1 MADKQYKEWL
11 AGLKV
16 DDNVIVDSGACG
28 KYRYD
33 LSEVMKVTPT
43 HGLRIRRYTSRLFKN
58 GRIPATEYDTPYR
71 LLEPTDEL
79 LCALESSSARRH
91 LNAVDWDDVNDDIVR
106 RVRDLLR

>member
-16 DDNVIVDSGACG
+16 GDKVIVDSGGCG

-33 LSEVMKVTPT
+33 LSEVMKVTPA
-43 HGLRIRRYTSRLFKN
+43 HGLRIKRYTSRLFKN
-58 GRIPATEYDTPYR
+58 GRVPATEYDTPYK
-71 LLEPTDEL
+71 LLEPVDEIICTIEL
-79 LCALESSSARRH
+79 SLARSH

-106 RVRDLLR
+106 RVKKLV